1 MVEIIAESEQ
11 IHFVVK
17 AEAKKFDSADDAK
30 AAFERAAESTS
41 EIDLSKVTKITL
53 GGNSYGFE
61 ACSWLAG
68 LLQ

>member
-1 MVEIIAESEQ
+1 M
-11 IHFVVK
+11 K

-30 AAFERAAESTS
+30 AAFERAAESTG

-68 LLQ
+68 LLS